1 MITLYGG
8 GSPNAL
14 KIVLML
20 EELALPYKLIDT
32 KILEG
37 AQYAPEFLKLNPI
50 AKYPVIVDPEG
61 APGQPICVSQRA
73 GPEAGRRS
81 NG

>member
-20 EELALPYKLIDT
+20 EELALPYALIDT
-32 KILEG
+32 KIW
-37 AQYAPEFLKLNPI
+37 
-50 AKYPVIVDPEG
+50 
-61 APGQPICVSQRA
+61 RA
-73 GPEAGRRS
+73 RNMPPNS
-81 NG
+81 SS